1 VKNKII
7 KMKKIIFLAVVIFSN
22 SVFCQA
28 QSDASRIVLNAA
40 ILDKENKLP
49 EEAKKQLIVK
59 LNQVATENGVGGNA
73 LSARFVIAAK
83 INVLSKDIVAGPPQ
97 MIAQNLEVVFFIG
110 DATNNAIF
118 SNTSLSLKGVGTNE
132 NKALISAIQ
141 NINPKNKQFID
152 FINTGKNKI
161 IEYYSSQCDFINK
174 KAVTLSSKQDY
185 DAAIYELM
193 QVPEVCKL
201 CYEKCMD
208 GVQPIF
214 QKKIDA
220 DGIQALNEAKN
231 KWSISPNKKGAEEA
245 SVLLSKIEPSSS
257 SYKEAISLTESIGKK
272 IEADEKRNW
281 DFKMKKY
288 ADGVKLEQQRIEAA
302 RQTAIEYYKN
312 QPQTIIYNNIIW

>member
-1 VKNKII
+1 
-7 KMKKIIFLAVVIFSN
+7 MKKIIFLAVVIFSN

-161 IEYYSSQCDFINK
+161 IEYSRPTVNFFLLNLKQLFSQSFNMI
-174 KAVTLSSKQDY
+174 
-185 DAAIYELM
+185 
-193 QVPEVCKL
+193 
-201 CYEKCMD
+201 
-208 GVQPIF
+208 
-214 QKKIDA
+214 
-220 DGIQALNEAKN
+220 
-231 KWSISPNKKGAEEA
+231 
-245 SVLLSKIEPSSS
+245 LLIP
-257 SYKEAISLTESIGKK
+257 YLPTQL
-272 IEADEKRNW
+272 
-281 DFKMKKY
+281 F
-288 ADGVKLEQQRIEAA
+288 LF
-302 RQTAIEYYKN
+302 
-312 QPQTIIYNNIIW
+312 